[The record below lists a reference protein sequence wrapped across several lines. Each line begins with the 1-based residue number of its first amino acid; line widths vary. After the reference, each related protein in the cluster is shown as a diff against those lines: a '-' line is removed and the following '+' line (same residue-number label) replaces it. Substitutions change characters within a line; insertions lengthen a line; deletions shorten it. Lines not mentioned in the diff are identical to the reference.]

1 MTDKELKN
9 LLEQDMPEVPDVFH
23 RAMLDTLAQITA
35 EEGQQTPEIQPEVMV
50 EAEQTK
56 EISSDIPDNII
67 PMPKKE
73 RHIGKRR
80 MAAAILI
87 AALLLA
93 SVAVA
98 AVINPD
104 VFSVLLGVYGRVPEE
119 AHSLIQH
126 NLAERTVDGFRL
138 RVDEAAYDGSSL
150 YILYSIRDMNSTTIM
165 GEEHPDGKSLWL
177 TQEAMEEAAQW
188 PVGWWCD
195 HLWING
201 QDVDMT
207 QGSGGEYRP
216 GSEPGELLYYELFRI
231 DNAEVILD
239 GTARITLP
247 IGRRD
252 SYTNLIRLEDGT
264 YAEPT
269 EEILTFEL
277 NTDDLTGVSRTAPN
291 EKTTFNDGT
300 VAWVSRADFTP
311 LRLYLTLN
319 YDVPEAVL
327 DAYKQAMG
335 GEGYYDE
342 NGELVWPYTMIDV
355 TDWVYSMTLVDE
367 NGKAVSEEKGG
378 YYIEAH
384 GPEYAEYLFP
394 FVEEYPSPLYL
405 APVEEGV
412 ADMTRK
418 VLVRP

>member
-35 EEGQQTPEIQPEVMV
+35 EEAQQTPENPPEEPV
-50 EAEQTK
+50 EAEQT
-56 EISSDIPDNII
+56 EEIPDNII

-73 RHIGKRR
+73 RRIGKRR

-87 AALLLA
+87 AALLLT

-104 VFSVLLGVYGRVPEE
+104 VFSVLLGVRVSVPEE
-119 AHSLIQH
+119 AHGLIQH
-126 NLAERTVDGFRL
+126 SLAERTVDGFRL

-150 YILYSIRDMNSTTIM
+150 YILYSIRDMNSKTIM
-165 GEEHPDGKSLWL
+165 GEESADGKALWL
-177 TQEAMEEAAQW
+177 TKKANEEAAQW

-201 QDVDMT
+201 KDVDMT

-216 GSEPGELLYYELFRI
+216 GSEPGEILYYELFRI
-231 DNAEVILD
+231 DNAEMIID
-239 GTARITLP
+239 GTAHVTLP

-252 SYTNLIRLEDGT
+252 GDDNLILLDDGT

-269 EEILTFEL
+269 EEVLTFEL

-291 EKTTFNDGT
+291 EKTTFADGT

-335 GEGYYDE
+335 SDGYYDE
-342 NGELVWPYTMIDV
+342 NGRLMWPYTMIDV

-367 NGKAVSEEKGG
+367 KGKPVFEGEGNW
-378 YYIEAH
+378 YIEAH

-405 APVEEGV
+405 APVEDGV

>member
-23 RAMLDTLAQITA
+23 CAMLDTLAQIA
-35 EEGQQTPEIQPEVMV
+35 ADEAQEAPENQPEEPI

-56 EISSDIPDNII
+56 EIPDNII

-73 RHIGKRR
+73 RRIGKRR

-104 VFSVLLGVYGRVPEE
+104 VFSVLLGVRGSVPEE
-119 AHSLIQH
+119 AQSLIQH

-150 YILYSIRDMNSTTIM
+150 YILYSIRDMNSTTVM
-165 GEEHPDGKSLWL
+165 GEESADGKALWL
-177 TQEAMEEAAQW
+177 TKKANEEAAQW

-216 GSEPGELLYYELFRI
+216 GSEPGEILYYELFRI
-231 DNAEVILD
+231 DNAEMIID
-239 GTARITLP
+239 GAARVTLP

-252 SYTNLIRLEDGT
+252 SYSNLILLEDGT

-277 NTDDLTGVSRTAPN
+277 NTDDLIGVSRTAPN
-291 EKTTFNDGT
+291 EKTTFGDGT

-311 LRLYLTLN
+311 LRLYLTLS

-335 GEGYYDE
+335 GDGYYDE
-342 NGELVWPYTMIDV
+342 NGKLMWPYTMIDV
-355 TDWVYSMTLVDE
+355 TDWVYGMTLVDE
-367 NGKAVSEEKGG
+367 NGKPVFEGEGG
-378 YYIEAH
+378 WYIEAH

-405 APVEEGV
+405 APVEDGV